1 MNARISPLR
10 AGLTWTGLG
19 IVLILQLLPFY
30 IALTTSLKP
39 RTALGGQLLPP
50 TELYLENFEKAL
62 SGNILTSL
70 FNSAVVAVIST
81 TLVCLLGALAAYP
94 LTRRETRF
102 NKVLFGGILSL
113 IMIPPL
119 SILVPLYTMLNRL
132 DGVNTYWGMI
142 LVLTAENLP
151 KAVFLYAAF
160 IRSIPLSLEEA
171 ARIDGANV
179 LQTFGRIV
187 LPLLKPVTATVAILT
202 GISAWNEYALSAFI
216 LTDPQMQMVAPAVAS
231 FFSQQG
237 SSNLG
242 AAAAASLMAVVPVLI
257 AYLFLQQHF
266 MKGMLAGAEKG

>member
-1 MNARISPLR
+1 MSAGTSPLR
-10 AGLTWTGLG
+10 ATLTWAGLAAV
-19 IVLILQLLPFY
+19 IVVQLAPFY

-39 RTALGGQLLPP
+39 RTELGNQLVPP
-50 TELYLENFEKAL
+50 TQLYLDNFARAAA
-62 SGNILTSL
+62 GNIPMAIL
-70 FNSAVVAVIST
+70 NSVIVAGMST
-81 TLVCLLGALAAYP
+81 LLVCLLGALAAYP
-94 LTRRETRF
+94 LTRRETRP
-102 NKVLFGGILSL
+102 NKLLLAGILAL

-132 DGVNTYWGMI
+132 DGVNTYWGII

-160 IRSIPLSLEEA
+160 IRSVPLSLEEA
-171 ARIDGANV
+171 ARIVGANV
-179 LQTFGRIV
+179 LQTVGHIV

-202 GISAWNEYALSAFI
+202 GVHAWNEYALSAFI
-216 LTDPQMQMVAPAVAS
+216 LTDPKVQTIAPAVAA

-242 AAAAASLMAVVPVLI
+242 AAAAASLMAVVPALG